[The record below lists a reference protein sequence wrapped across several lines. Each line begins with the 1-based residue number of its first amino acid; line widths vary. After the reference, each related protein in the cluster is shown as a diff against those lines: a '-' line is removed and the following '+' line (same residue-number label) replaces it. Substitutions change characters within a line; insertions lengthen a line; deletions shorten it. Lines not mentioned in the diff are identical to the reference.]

1 MTAVPVVVAQF
12 RSIYRTPPAHGPT
25 MTGAAC
31 PDSTPACAPAIW
43 EDLVMRSGYQPIENY
58 GIIGNLRTAALVG
71 MDGSV
76 DGLCLPDFDSPS
88 VFAGLL
94 DATNGGASH
103 IRPHTHHVRL

>member
-31 PDSTPACAPAIW
+31 PDSTPACAPALW

-71 MDGSV
+71 MNGAIDW
-76 DGLCLPDFDSPS
+76 LCLPHFDSPS
-88 VFAGLL
+88 VFAAIL
-94 DATNGGASH
+94 DAKKGGRFCIA
-103 IRPHTHHVRL
+103 PTG